1 MDEEMHSLLK
11 NHTWDV
17 VPLPFGKTAV
27 GCKWVHTKKH
37 HADGTLERYKS
48 RLVARG
54 FTQSYGIDYFET
66 FAPVAKMETVRLL
79 LALAAHFEWVI
90 RQFDV
95 KNAFLHGDLTEEVYM
110 QPPPGYS
117 LGPPGTV
124 CRLRKSLYGLKQS
137 PRMWFGRFSS
147 VMKAEGYVHS
157 NGDSSL
163 FVRHCPAG
171 VSILVV
177 YVDDIL
183 ITGSDVTEASRL
195 SAALAR
201 AFEIK
206 ALGPLRYFLGLEVAY
221 SSRGIFVSQQHYTV
235 DLLKLTGMTDCAPVR
250 TPIDPNVKLGDGGDS
265 PPVNHYRYQQLVG
278 KLIYLTHT
286 RPDISFAVHLLSQFM
301 HAPHEIHRQAAHRV
315 LAYLKGCPGKGL
327 HFPRSEDETVKV
339 YTDADFAGSIVDCR
353 STTGYCTFV
362 FGSLVSGKAA
372 SRTACLVLAP
382 RQSIVPLLMGP
393 LRLNGSMAFSLTCVS
408 GILVRSTSSA
418 TINLLLLWPRILVKR
433 VESSTWSVTVSSS
446 RNAWMMAYLISS
458 SSRHRSRLQMFSP
471 KGCLIRSYLVLCPSS
486 AWMTSILRL
495 RGGVSDISFS
505 YLCI

>member
-27 GCKWVHTKKH
+27 GYKWVHTKKH

-48 RLVARG
+48 RLVARR

-66 FAPVAKMETVRLL
+66 FAPVTKMETVRLL
-79 LALAAHFEWVI
+79 LALAAHFQWVI

-110 QPPPGYS
+110 QHPPGYS
-117 LGPPGTV
+117 LGPPSTV

-137 PRMWFGRFSS
+137 PRMWFGRFCS

-221 SSRGIFVSQQHYTV
+221 SPRGIFVSQQHYTV
-235 DLLKLTGMTDCAPVR
+235 DLLKLIGMTDCAPVR
-250 TPIDPNVKLGDGGDS
+250 TLIDPNVKLGDGGDS
-265 PPVNHYRYQQLVG
+265 PPVNHYQY
-278 KLIYLTHT
+278 
-286 RPDISFAVHLLSQFM
+286 
-301 HAPHEIHRQAAHRV
+301 
-315 LAYLKGCPGKGL
+315 
-327 HFPRSEDETVKV
+327 
-339 YTDADFAGSIVDCR
+339 
-353 STTGYCTFV
+353 
-362 FGSLVSGKAA
+362 
-372 SRTACLVLAP
+372 
-382 RQSIVPLLMGP
+382 
-393 LRLNGSMAFSLTCVS
+393 
-408 GILVRSTSSA
+408 
-418 TINLLLLWPRILVKR
+418 
-433 VESSTWSVTVSSS
+433 
-446 RNAWMMAYLISS
+446 
-458 SSRHRSRLQMFSP
+458 
-471 KGCLIRSYLVLCPSS
+471 
-486 AWMTSILRL
+486 
-495 RGGVSDISFS
+495 
-505 YLCI
+505 